1 MLPSTHGQQLEE
13 PTMQRNAFHRAFAL
27 CLSAV
32 LTVALLGGID
42 QLAQHQGS
50 DTQLAQAAA
59 SRA

>member
-1 MLPSTHGQQLEE
+1 
-13 PTMQRNAFHRAFAL
+13 MQRNAFHRAFAL

-42 QLAQHQGS
+42 RLAQHQGS

-59 SRA
+59 GRA